1 MLMSRLIYHS
11 EGSYVREESPFD
23 KEIRKTA
30 DAESVRI
37 VCPYIGPSYLKSVLA
52 SANDWRIVTDVEA
65 WIGTFGGSTRD
76 EIRELIAANRERI
89 HHFPDVHAKA
99 ILSDDSAV
107 VGSANLTEKGILG
120 RTEMGVRFT
129 DDAKIKELN
138 EWFDRLWSE
147 SGTVGNEELDEFVE
161 SSSSTPTT
169 HTDSGT
175 SLSSDA
181 PRVSATFVED
191 TNPTTEDVDADEEA
205 HETLVHRVQQAPSRE
220 WATDFFDL
228 LNDLIAATG
237 LAEDDARLV
246 TSIAQND
253 RIAVSIN
260 NRYVLGSFF
269 SGEPTTGFI
278 VGADAE
284 NVDELIETADEHM
297 AFNALS
303 GEATDETPHWVEFTG
318 EPERIV
324 SQSFRRAWISA
335 VYNELE
341 RASGSPYQESH
352 ERLVFR
358 AAVEEEYRNRVLRE
372 AFSEP

>member
-1 MLMSRLIYHS
+1 MSRLIYHS
-11 EGSYVREESPFD
+11 EGGYARAESSFDRAIRE
-23 KEIRKTA
+23 TA
-30 DAESVRI
+30 DAESVRV
-37 VCPYIGPSYLKSVLA
+37 VCPYISPSYLKTVLDPA
-52 SANDWRIVTDVEA
+52 DEWRIVTDVEA

-76 EIRELIAANRERI
+76 VIHELIATNRERI

-99 ILSDDSAV
+99 VLSDDSAV
-107 VGSANLTEKGILG
+107 VGSANLTEKGVVG

-129 DDAKIKELN
+129 DGAKVDELN
-138 EWFDRLWSE
+138 RWFTRLWSE
-147 SGTVGNEELDEFVE
+147 SGPVDSEELDEFVE
-161 SSSSTPTT
+161 SSPSTPTT
-169 HTDSGT
+169 HAGSGT

-181 PRVSATFVED
+181 PRVSATFVDD
-191 TNPTTEDVDADEEA
+191 TEPTTEDVDANEEA
-205 HETLVHRVQQAPSRE
+205 HETLVQRVQQAPSRE

-246 TSIAQND
+246 TSIAQSD

-260 NRYVLGSFF
+260 NRYVFGAFF

-278 VGADAE
+278 VGADTE

-303 GEATDETPHWVEFTG
+303 GEATDDTPHWVEFTE
-318 EPERIV
+318 EPERMV

-335 VYNELE
+335 VYSELE
-341 RASGSPYQESH
+341 RASGSPYQDSH
-352 ERLVFR
+352 EPLVHR
-358 AAVEEEYRNRVLRE
+358 VAVDKKYRNKVLQE
-372 AFSEP
+372 SF

>member
-1 MLMSRLIYHS
+1 MTHLIYHS
-11 EGSYVREESPFD
+11 KNSYSQAESPFD
-23 KEIRKTA
+23 KAIRDTA
-30 DAESVRI
+30 DDEDVRV
-37 VCPYIGPSYLKSVLA
+37 VCPYIGPNYLKSVLA
-52 SANDWRIVTDVEA
+52 SADDWRIVTDVEA
-65 WIGTFGGSTRD
+65 WIGAFGGSTRD
-76 EIRELIAANRERI
+76 EIHELIATNRERI

-99 ILSDDSAV
+99 VLSDNSAV
-107 VGSANLTEKGILG
+107 IGSANLTEKGVVG

-129 DDAKIKELN
+129 DDVKIDELN

-147 SGTVGNEELDEFVE
+147 SSTVDNEELDEFVE

-169 HTDSGT
+169 HTESGT

-191 TNPTTEDVDADEEA
+191 AEPTTEDVDADEEA
-205 HETLVHRVQQAPSRE
+205 HETLVHRVQQAPNRE
-220 WATDFFDL
+220 WATNFLDL
-228 LNDLIAATG
+228 LNGLIAATG

-246 TSIAQND
+246 TSTPQDN
-253 RIAVSIN
+253 RIGVSIN

-278 VGADAE
+278 VGADIE

-297 AFNALS
+297 AFDALS

-318 EPERIV
+318 EPERMV
-324 SQSFRRAWISA
+324 SQPFRRAWVSA

-341 RASGSPYQESH
+341 RASGSPYQDSH
-352 ERLVFR
+352 EPLVFR
-358 AAVEEEYRNRVLRE
+358 AAVDREYRNQVLRD
-372 AFSEP
+372 AFVDS